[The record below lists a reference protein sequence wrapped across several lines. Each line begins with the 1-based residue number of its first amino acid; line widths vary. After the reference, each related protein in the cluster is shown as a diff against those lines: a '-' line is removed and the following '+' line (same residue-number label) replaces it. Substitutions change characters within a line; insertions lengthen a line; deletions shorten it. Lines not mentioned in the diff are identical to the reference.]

1 MDYAGFVRE
10 AQRANV
16 PPVALL
22 HGSEPRLQ
30 DEALAHVTRALFPD
44 PSVLPLNREGLD
56 AAVTPIESIVR
67 SALTLPCLG
76 PWRLVVVKG
85 AQALSGKHSGA
96 LMEYLQAPNPSAR
109 LLFLAN
115 ETLPAGHWLV
125 KALPPAATVEVR
137 SLTGR
142 ALVSWLQ
149 AEAEAQGAQLTE
161 AAAQLLVHWTGED
174 LSTLSGELAKAL
186 LFAGAAAHSIGEAE
200 VRQVVGEHRVLKTF
214 ELADAV
220 ERRQIGPALS
230 LLDHLLAAGVEPLA
244 IIGTL
249 VRQVRTT
256 WQVKDWLREGKS
268 AEEIGRI
275 LRRPPFVVETLV
287 TTATSRASAAL
298 ARALTRCWETERR
311 LKSGGR
317 PRSELTVLVADL
329 CGAG

>member
-10 AQRANV
+10 AQRGNV

-22 HGSEPRLQ
+22 HGSEPWLL

-44 PSVLPLNREGLD
+44 PSLLALSRELLD
-56 AAVTPIESIVR
+56 AQETSIETIVR

-85 AQALSGKHSGA
+85 AQALSGKHAAA

-125 KALPPAATVEVR
+125 KALPPAVTIEVR
-137 SLTGR
+137 GLTGR

-149 AEAEAQGAQLTE
+149 GRAEAEGAQLTE
-161 AAAQLLVHWTGED
+161 AAAQLLVDWAGED

-186 LFAGAAAHSIGEAE
+186 LFAGPAAHSIGEAE
-200 VRQVVGEHRVLKTF
+200 IRQVVGEHRVLKTF

-230 LLDHLLAAGVEPLA
+230 LLDHLLAAGEEPLA
-244 IIGTL
+244 ILGTL

-256 WQVKDWLREGKS
+256 WQVKEWLREGKS
-268 AEEIGRI
+268 AAEIGQS
-275 LRRPPFVVETLV
+275 LRRPSFVVETLAA
-287 TTATSRASAAL
+287 TTTSWTPGGLSRAL
-298 ARALTRCWETERR
+298 ARCWETERR
-311 LKSGGR
+311 LKSGVR